1 MAIVQ
6 REFTQP
12 MKYFLTAACLKLG
25 CVHVPINFELVSS
38 KFQNPSHQE
47 GAERVVN
54 GVRPYLE
61 ANLQAIQD
69 DPAACMPVYMCKAW
83 VSRCSK
89 WVQFFIRLV
98 ALCGMLQRAP
108 KPPARWGW

>member
-6 REFTQP
+6 REFSQP
-12 MKYFLTAACLKLG
+12 MKYFLTAACLFVDVCMCQSILSWS
-25 CVHVPINFELVSS
+25 VRSS
-38 KFQNPSHQE
+38 SNPSNQE

-83 VSRCSK
+83 VSSAAIGA
-89 WVQFFIRLV
+89 VFLRLV
-98 ALCGMLQRAP
+98 ALCGMLQ
-108 KPPARWGW
+108 